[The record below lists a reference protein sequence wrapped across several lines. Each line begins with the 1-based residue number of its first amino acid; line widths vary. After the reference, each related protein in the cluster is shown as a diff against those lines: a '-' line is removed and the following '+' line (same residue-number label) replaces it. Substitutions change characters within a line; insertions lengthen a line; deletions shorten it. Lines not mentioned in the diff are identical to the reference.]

1 MNEIE
6 LLKAK
11 NEHRIGDLID
21 IMRILRSDG
30 GCPWDREQTHQSIRK
45 NLIEETYEVVEA
57 IDNSDMTLMREELG
71 DLLLQVVFH
80 ARIAEE
86 NGYFNFDDV
95 CNDICKKLI
104 IRHPHIF
111 SDVEANTSEKVLDN
125 WDKIKMQEKKQKT
138 PIESMDSVS
147 RALPSLMRAEKLA
160 SKASKYGLDKTT
172 LEEKVGQLL
181 LLTASI
187 CKECDIDSEK
197 ALYDA
202 CEKMIDEK
210 KSDKKEEN
218 A

>member
-6 LLKAK
+6 ILKTK
-11 NEHRIGDLID
+11 SEHNIHDLVE
-21 IMRILRSDG
+21 IMRILRVPG
-30 GCPWDREQTHQSIRK
+30 GCPWDIEQTHKSIRK

-57 IDNSDMTLMREELG
+57 IDNEDMTLMREELG

-86 NGYFNFDDV
+86 NGYFTFDDV

-111 SDVEANTSEKVLDN
+111 ADVEADTSEKVLEN
-125 WDKIKMQEKKQKT
+125 WDKIKMKEKQQKT
-138 PIESMDSVS
+138 PVETMDSVS

-160 SKASKYGLDKTT
+160 SKAAKAGLDKTT

-187 CKECDIDSEK
+187 CKECDIDGEK

-210 KSDKKEEN
+210 REEENSDK
-218 A
+218 

>member
-1 MNEIE
+1 MKESE
-6 LLKAK
+6 FLKEK
-11 NEHRIGDLID
+11 SEHDIHDLVD
-21 IMRILRSDG
+21 IMRILRSPG
-30 GCPWDREQTHQSIRK
+30 GCPWDIEQTHESIRK

-57 IDNSDMTLMREELG
+57 IDNRDMSLMREELG

-111 SDVEANTSEKVLDN
+111 ADVEADTTEKVLDN
-125 WDKIKMQEKKQKT
+125 WDKIKMREKKQKT

-160 SKASKYGLDKTT
+160 SKAAKSGLDKTT

-181 LLTASI
+181 LTAAAI
-187 CKECDIDSEK
+187 CKECDIDGEK

-210 KSDKKEEN
+210 RGE
-218 A
+218 

>member
-6 LLKAK
+6 ILKEK
-11 NEHRIGDLID
+11 NEHKIGDLVD
-21 IMRILRSDG
+21 IMRILRSEG
-30 GCPWDREQTHQSIRK
+30 GCPWDREQTHETIRK

-57 IDNSDMTLMREELG
+57 IDTKNTALLREELG

-86 NGYFNFDDV
+86 NGEFDFDDV

-111 SDVEANTSEKVLDN
+111 SDVEADTSEKVLEN
-125 WDKIKMQEKKQKT
+125 WDKIKMREKSQKT
-138 PIESMDSVS
+138 PVESMDSVA
-147 RALPSLMRAEKLA
+147 RTLPALMRAEKLA
-160 SKASKYGLDKTT
+160 SKAAKSGLDKRT
-172 LEEKVGQLL
+172 LEEKVGELL

-187 CKECDIDSEK
+187 CKECDIDGEK

-202 CEKMIDEK
+202 CEKMIE
-210 KSDKKEEN
+210 DKKREESSK
-218 A
+218 

>member
-6 LLKAK
+6 ILKNK
-11 NEHRIGDLID
+11 SEHKIEDLVE
-21 IMRILRSDG
+21 IMRILRAPG
-30 GCPWDREQTHQSIRK
+30 GCPWDIEQTHKSIRK

-57 IDNSDMTLMREELG
+57 IDNEDMTLLREELG

-80 ARIAEE
+80 AQIAKE

-95 CNDICKKLI
+95 CNDVCKKLI

-111 SDVEANTSEKVLDN
+111 ADVEADTSEKVLEN
-125 WDKIKMQEKKQKT
+125 WDKIKMKEKQQKT
-138 PIESMDSVS
+138 PVETMDSVS

-160 SKASKYGLDKTT
+160 SKAAKAGLDKTT

-187 CKECDIDSEK
+187 CKECDIDGEK

-210 KSDKKEEN
+210 RQEEKTEK
-218 A
+218 

>member
-6 LLKAK
+6 LLREK
-11 NEHRIGDLID
+11 NEHKIEDLVS
-21 IMRILRSDG
+21 IMRLLRSEG
-30 GCPWDREQTHQSIRK
+30 GCPWDIEQTHKSIRK

-57 IDNSDMTLMREELG
+57 IDNEDMTLMREELG

-86 NGYFNFDDV
+86 NGHFNFDDV

-111 SDVEANTSEKVLDN
+111 SDVEADTTEKVLDN
-125 WDKIKMQEKKQKT
+125 WDKIKMKEKAQKT
-138 PIESMDSVS
+138 PVESMDSVS

-160 SKASKYGLDKTT
+160 SKAAKAGLDKTT

-187 CKECDIDSEK
+187 CKECDIDGEK

-202 CEKMIDEK
+202 CEKLIDDK
-210 KSDKKEEN
+210 KKEEN
-218 A
+218 K

>member
-6 LLKAK
+6 MLKSK
-11 NEHRIGDLID
+11 SEHRIGDLVD
-21 IMRILRSDG
+21 IMRLLREPG
-30 GCPWDREQTHQSIRK
+30 GCPRDIEQTHVSIRK

-57 IDNSDMTLMREELG
+57 IDNKDMTLMREELG

-86 NGYFNFDDV
+86 TGYFYFDDV

-111 SDVEANTSEKVLDN
+111 SDVSADTSEKVLEN
-125 WDKIKMQEKKQKT
+125 WDKIKMKEKKQKT

-160 SKASKYGLDKTT
+160 SKAAKAGLDRSS
-172 LEEKVGQLL
+172 LEEKVGDMLL
-181 LLTASI
+181 IAASI
-187 CKECDIDSEK
+187 CKQCDIDSEK

-202 CEKMIDEK
+202 CERMIEK
-210 KSDKKEEN
+210 KKEEN
-218 A
+218 V

>member
-6 LLKAK
+6 LLKEK
-11 NEHRIGDLID
+11 GEHKIGDLVD
-21 IMRILRSDG
+21 IMRILRSEG
-30 GCPWDREQTHQSIRK
+30 GCPWDIEQTHETIRK

-57 IDNSDMTLMREELG
+57 IDTKNTALLREELG

-86 NGYFNFDDV
+86 NGNFTFDDV

-111 SDVEANTSEKVLDN
+111 SDVKADTSEKVLEN
-125 WDKIKMQEKKQKT
+125 WDKIKMREKSQKT
-138 PIESMDSVS
+138 PVESMDSVS

-160 SKASKYGLDKTT
+160 AKASKAGLDKST

-187 CKECDIDSEK
+187 CKDCDIDGEK

-202 CEKMIDEK
+202 CEKMIEGK
-210 KSDKKEEN
+210 KREEN
-218 A
+218 AG

>member
-1 MNEIE
+1 MEE
-6 LLKAK
+6 RDVLKAK
-11 NEHRIGDLID
+11 NEHRIEDLVE
-21 IMRILRSDG
+21 IMRILRAPG
-30 GCPWDREQTHQSIRK
+30 GCPWDIEQTHQSIRK

-57 IDNSDMTLMREELG
+57 IDNEDMTLMREELG

-80 ARIAEE
+80 AQIAKE

-95 CNDICKKLI
+95 CNDVCKKLI

-111 SDVEANTSEKVLDN
+111 ADVDADTSEKVLDN
-125 WDKIKMQEKKQKT
+125 WDKIKMKEKQQKT
-138 PIESMDSVS
+138 PVESMDSVS

-160 SKASKYGLDKTT
+160 SKAVKAGIDKTT

-187 CKECDIDSEK
+187 CKQCDIDSEK

-202 CEKMIDEK
+202 CEKMIEEK
-210 KSDKKEEN
+210 REEEN
-218 A
+218 RDK

>member
-6 LLKAK
+6 ILKNK
-11 NEHRIGDLID
+11 EEHKIEDLVE
-21 IMRILRSDG
+21 IMRILRAPG
-30 GCPWDREQTHQSIRK
+30 GCPWDIEQTHKSIRK

-57 IDNSDMTLMREELG
+57 IDNEDMTLMREELG

-80 ARIAEE
+80 ARIAQE

-95 CNDICKKLI
+95 CNDVCKKLI

-111 SDVEANTSEKVLDN
+111 ADVEADTSEKVLEN
-125 WDKIKMQEKKQKT
+125 WDKIKMKEKQQKT
-138 PIESMDSVS
+138 PVETMDSVS

-160 SKASKYGLDKTT
+160 SKAAKAGLDKTT

-187 CKECDIDSEK
+187 CKECDIDGEK

-210 KSDKKEEN
+210 RQEEN
-218 A
+218 TSK

>member
-6 LLKAK
+6 ILKEK
-11 NEHRIGDLID
+11 NEHKIGDLVD
-21 IMRILRSDG
+21 IMRILRSEG
-30 GCPWDREQTHQSIRK
+30 GCPWDREQTHETIRK

-57 IDNSDMTLMREELG
+57 IDNEDMPLMREELG

-80 ARIAEE
+80 AQIAKE
-86 NGYFNFDDV
+86 NGYFDFDDV
-95 CNDICKKLI
+95 CNDVCKKLI

-111 SDVEANTSEKVLDN
+111 ADVEADTSEKVLEN
-125 WDKIKMQEKKQKT
+125 WDKIKMKEKQQKT
-138 PIESMDSVS
+138 PVETMDSVS

-160 SKASKYGLDKTT
+160 GKAAKAGLDKST

-187 CKECDIDSEK
+187 CKECDIDGEK

-210 KSDKKEEN
+210 R
-218 A
+218 

>member
-1 MNEIE
+1 MKETE

-11 NEHRIGDLID
+11 STHDIHDLVD
-21 IMRILRSDG
+21 IMRILRAPD
-30 GCPWDREQTHQSIRK
+30 GCPWDIEQTHQSIRK

-86 NGYFNFDDV
+86 NGYFGFDDV

-111 SDVEANTSEKVLDN
+111 SDVEADTTEKVLDN
-125 WDKIKMQEKKQKT
+125 WDKIKMKEKSQKT
-138 PIESMDSVS
+138 PIETLDSVS

-160 SKASKYGLDKTT
+160 SKASKYGLDKFT

-202 CEKMIDEK
+202 CEKMIE
-210 KSDKKEEN
+210 DKKNNEN
-218 A
+218 

>member
-6 LLKAK
+6 LLKEK
-11 NEHRIGDLID
+11 NEHKIEDLIS
-21 IMRILRSDG
+21 IMRILRSEG
-30 GCPWDREQTHQSIRK
+30 GCPWDIEQTHESIRK

-57 IDNSDMTLMREELG
+57 IDNKDMALMREELG

-86 NGYFNFDDV
+86 NGNFNFDDV

-111 SDVEANTSEKVLDN
+111 SDVEADTTEKVLDN
-125 WDKIKMQEKKQKT
+125 WDKIKMNEKAQKT
-138 PIESMDSVS
+138 PVESMDSVS

-160 SKASKYGLDKTT
+160 SKAAKAGLDKTT

-187 CKECDIDSEK
+187 CKECDIDGEK

-202 CEKMIDEK
+202 CEKLIDDK
-210 KSDKKEEN
+210 KKEEN
-218 A
+218 K

>member
-6 LLKAK
+6 MLKSK
-11 NEHRIGDLID
+11 SEHRIGDLVD
-21 IMRILRSDG
+21 IMRLLREPG
-30 GCPWDREQTHQSIRK
+30 GCPWDIEQTHESIRK

-57 IDNSDMTLMREELG
+57 IDNKDMTLMREELG

-111 SDVEANTSEKVLDN
+111 SDVSADTSEKVLEN
-125 WDKIKMQEKKQKT
+125 WDKIKMKEKKQKT

-160 SKASKYGLDKTT
+160 SKAAKAGLDRSS
-172 LEEKVGQLL
+172 LEEKVGDMLL
-181 LLTASI
+181 IAASI
-187 CKECDIDSEK
+187 CKQCDIDSEK

-202 CEKMIDEK
+202 CERMIEK
-210 KSDKKEEN
+210 KKEEN
-218 A
+218 V

>member
-6 LLKAK
+6 ILKNK
-11 NEHRIGDLID
+11 SQHKIEDLVE
-21 IMRILRSDG
+21 IMRILRAPG
-30 GCPWDREQTHQSIRK
+30 GCPWDIEQTHKSIRK

-57 IDNSDMTLMREELG
+57 IDNEDMTLMREELG

-80 ARIAEE
+80 ARIAQE

-104 IRHPHIF
+104 LRHPHIF
-111 SDVEANTSEKVLDN
+111 ADVEADTSEKVLEN
-125 WDKIKMQEKKQKT
+125 WDKIKMKEKQQKT
-138 PIESMDSVS
+138 PVETMDSVS

-160 SKASKYGLDKTT
+160 SKAAKAGLDKTT

-187 CKECDIDSEK
+187 CKECDIDGEK

-210 KSDKKEEN
+210 RQEEKTEK
-218 A
+218 

>member
-11 NEHRIGDLID
+11 DEHRIGDLVD
-21 IMRILRSDG
+21 IMRVLRSEG
-30 GCPWDREQTHQSIRK
+30 GCPWDREQTHESIRK

-57 IDNSDMTLMREELG
+57 IDNSNMTLMREELG
-71 DLLLQVVFH
+71 DLLLQIVFH
-80 ARIAEE
+80 SRIAEE
-86 NGYFNFDDV
+86 NGHFNFDDV

-104 IRHPHIF
+104 LRHPHIF
-111 SDVEANTSEKVLDN
+111 SDVKAETSEKVLDN

-138 PIESMDSVS
+138 PVESMDSVS

-160 SKASKYGLDKTT
+160 SKAAKSGLDKTT

-187 CKECDIDSEK
+187 CKECDIDGEK

-202 CEKMIDEK
+202 CEKMIEDK
-210 KSDKKEEN
+210 KKEEN

>member
-6 LLKAK
+6 ILKNK
-11 NEHRIGDLID
+11 SQHKIEDLVE
-21 IMRILRSDG
+21 IMRILRAPG
-30 GCPWDREQTHQSIRK
+30 GCPWDIEQTHKSIRK

-57 IDNSDMTLMREELG
+57 IDNEDMTLMREELG

-80 ARIAEE
+80 ARIAQE

-95 CNDICKKLI
+95 CNDVCKKLI

-111 SDVEANTSEKVLDN
+111 ADVEADTSEKVLEN
-125 WDKIKMQEKKQKT
+125 WDKIKMKEKKQKT
-138 PIESMDSVS
+138 PVETMDSVS

-160 SKASKYGLDKTT
+160 SKAAKSGLDKTT

-187 CKECDIDSEK
+187 CKECDIDGEK

-210 KSDKKEEN
+210 RQEEN
-218 A
+218 TSK

>member
-1 MNEIE
+1 MREIE
-6 LLKAK
+6 LLKTK
-11 NEHRIGDLID
+11 NEHRISDLVD
-21 IMRILRSDG
+21 IMRILRSEG
-30 GCPWDREQTHQSIRK
+30 GCPWDIEQTHESIRK

-57 IDNSDMTLMREELG
+57 IDNKDMALMREELG

-86 NGYFNFDDV
+86 NGHFNFNDV

-111 SDVEANTSEKVLDN
+111 SDVEADTSEKVLDN

-160 SKASKYGLDKTT
+160 SKAAKAGLDKTT

-187 CKECDIDSEK
+187 CKECDIDGEK

-202 CEKMIDEK
+202 CEKMIDDK
-210 KSDKKEEN
+210 KKEEN
-218 A
+218 R

>member
-6 LLKAK
+6 LLKEK
-11 NEHRIGDLID
+11 NEHKIEDLIS
-21 IMRILRSDG
+21 IMRILRSEG
-30 GCPWDREQTHQSIRK
+30 GCPWDIEQTHESIRK

-57 IDNSDMTLMREELG
+57 IDNKDMALMREELG

-86 NGYFNFDDV
+86 NGHFNFDDV

-111 SDVEANTSEKVLDN
+111 SDVEADTTEKVLDN
-125 WDKIKMQEKKQKT
+125 WDKIKMNEKAQKT
-138 PIESMDSVS
+138 PVESMDSVS

-160 SKASKYGLDKTT
+160 SKAAKSGLDKTT

-187 CKECDIDSEK
+187 CKECDIDGEK

-202 CEKMIDEK
+202 CEKLIHDK
-210 KSDKKEEN
+210 KKEEN
-218 A
+218 K

>member
-6 LLKAK
+6 MLKAK
-11 NEHRIGDLID
+11 SEHKIDDLVE
-21 IMRILRSDG
+21 IMRILRAPG
-30 GCPWDREQTHQSIRK
+30 GCPWDIEQTHKSIRK

-57 IDNSDMTLMREELG
+57 IDNEDMPLMREELG

-80 ARIAEE
+80 AQIAKE
-86 NGYFNFDDV
+86 NGYFDFDDV
-95 CNDICKKLI
+95 CNDVCKKLI

-111 SDVEANTSEKVLDN
+111 ADVEADTSEKVLEN
-125 WDKIKMQEKKQKT
+125 WDKIKMKEKQQKT
-138 PIESMDSVS
+138 PVETMDSVS

-160 SKASKYGLDKTT
+160 GKAAKAGLDKST

-187 CKECDIDSEK
+187 CKECDIDGEK

-210 KSDKKEEN
+210 R
-218 A
+218 